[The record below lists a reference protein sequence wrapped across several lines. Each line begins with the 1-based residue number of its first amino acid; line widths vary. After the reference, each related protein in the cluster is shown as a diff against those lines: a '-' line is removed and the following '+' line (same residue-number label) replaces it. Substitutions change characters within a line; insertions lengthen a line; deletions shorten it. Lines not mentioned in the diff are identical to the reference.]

1 MPGLG
6 SYINSSYLSAANRLN
21 GKKSCRKV
29 IAYVESYDDVFF
41 WRSILSQMETPEVKF
56 QIMLPTR
63 GRHLGR
69 GKKAALMS
77 AFKDSVGPDMI
88 ACVDADY
95 DYLKQGADSMSEMV
109 CGNKYV
115 FHTYAYAIENL
126 QCWAP
131 ALREVCVMATLND
144 YPDIM
149 DFEGFLKAYSK
160 IIYPLF
166 VWNILSARKPNLCR
180 FYMPDLLAVIKTGIV
195 TKNRVEET
203 LKRVE
208 AKVTSKLHQL
218 QKVASEQVRR
228 EYKRLSEEELPRL
241 GVIPE
246 DTYLYI
252 QGHQLFDETIVPML
266 TKECDFLVSNREN
279 EIRTQS
285 KHTTQS
291 QNEISSYEHSLE
303 AVSTMLRKSTF
314 YLHSPLVQKIYQRLE
329 EFIKENNGD

>member
-1 MPGLG
+1 MSGLG
-6 SYINSSYLSAANRLN
+6 SYINSSYFSAANRLN

-95 DYLKQGADSMSEMV
+95 DYLKQGSDSMSEMV

-144 YPDIM
+144 YPGIM
-149 DFEGFLKAYSK
+149 DFESFLKSYSE

-180 FYMPDLLAVIKTGIV
+180 FCMPDLLAVIKTGIV

-203 LKRVE
+203 LKRVK
-208 AKVTSKLHQL
+208 AKVSAKCHQI
-218 QKVASEQVRR
+218 QNASSPQARA
-228 EYKRLSEEELPRL
+228 EYKKLETELATL
-241 GVIPE
+241 GVVPE

-266 TKECDFLVSNREN
+266 TKECDFLISNREN

-303 AVSTMLRKSTF
+303 TVSTMLRKSTF
-314 YLHSPLVQKIYQRLE
+314 YLHSPLVQRICHRLE
-329 EFIKENNGD
+329 EFINENNGE

>member
-1 MPGLG
+1 MSGLG

-77 AFKDSVGPDMI
+77 AFGDRVGPDMI

-95 DYLKQGADSMSEMV
+95 DYLKQGTDPMSEMV
-109 CGNKYV
+109 CSNKYV

-149 DFEGFLKAYSK
+149 DFEGFLKSYSK

-166 VWNILSARKPNLCR
+166 AWNILNARKPNLCR
-180 FYMPDLLAVIKTGIV
+180 FCMPDLMAVIKTGIV
-195 TKNRVEET
+195 TKNRADEI
-203 LKRVE
+203 LKRLQGRVS
-208 AKVTSKLHQL
+208 AKLHQI
-218 QKVASEQVRR
+218 VNATSEQAHR
-228 EYKRLSEEELPRL
+228 EYKQLKEELTLL
-241 GVIPE
+241 GVTPE

-252 QGHQLFDETIVPML
+252 QGHHLFDDTVVPML
-266 TKECDFLVSNREN
+266 IKECDFLISDREN
-279 EIRTQS
+279 EIRSQS
-285 KHTTQS
+285 KHSTQS

-303 AVSTMLRKSTF
+303 TVSTMLRKSTL
-314 YLHSPLVQKIYQRLE
+314 YLHSPQVQKICKRLE
-329 EFIKENNGD
+329 EFINENNG